1 MTNVGLFG
9 GTFDPVH
16 QGHMQCAT
24 AALVEAGIDN
34 IVFVPSARPPHKKG
48 EYICNFDHRLAM
60 LKIAVTLFENFSIS
74 DLERK
79 RSHPSYTIDTLKII
93 QDRADRSTKYHF
105 IIGCDAFL
113 EIESWYR
120 WQAVIAQ
127 IDFLIVVRPGYN
139 KSKLNELL
147 NRNNFN
153 MDSGHMKTWYNQ
165 EGENSIRLLTTETE
179 DISSTEIRRR
189 IREKRPWKHFVADDV
204 GFYIVKH
211 SLYL

>member
-1 MTNVGLFG
+1 MTNIGLFG

-34 IVFVPSARPPHKKG
+34 IIFIPSARPPHKKG
-48 EYICNFDHRLAM
+48 EYICNFAHRLAM
-60 LKIAVTLFENFSIS
+60 LKVAITSFENFSIS
-74 DLERK
+74 DLERR
-79 RSHPSYTIDTLKII
+79 RSHPSYTIDTLKIF
-93 QDRADRSTKYHF
+93 QDSADRSTNFHF

-120 WQAVIAQ
+120 WQAVIAH

-139 KSKLNELL
+139 TSKLYELL
-147 NRNNFN
+147 NRNNFK
-153 MDSGHMKTWYNQ
+153 MDSDHINTWYNQ
-165 EGENSIRLLTTETE
+165 EGKNTIRLLTTETE

-189 IREKRPWKHFVADDV
+189 IREKRPWKHFVTDDV